1 MAVSFIHQILYGE
14 RVLFHSDD
22 LRIVHWES
30 LMRTELHSLP
40 IDQELFKLA
49 FGRDV
54 DSHDPYPLT
63 TYLDR
68 RTGEIDWVYEK
79 DEDAEGEGIPL
90 SDNRAMR
97 ERTKTA
103 PDQYLELPG
112 LTHGA
117 HHDIL
122 KEFLNTECPE
132 EAQGDYFG
140 SIGGWI
146 QSLDDDNVKHKY
158 FDFRDRK
165 IRQMGEDF
173 LKGHGI
179 QPLWK

>member
-1 MAVSFIHQILYGE
+1 
-14 RVLFHSDD
+14 
-22 LRIVHWES
+22 
-30 LMRTELHSLP
+30 MRPELHSLS
-40 IDQELFKLA
+40 IDQERFRSA

-54 DSHDPYPLT
+54 DFHELYPQK

-68 RTGEIDWVYEK
+68 RTGDIDLVYEK

-97 ERTKTA
+97 ERTKAA

-112 LTHGA
+112 LTHGD
-117 HHDIL
+117 HHDIF
-122 KEFLNTECPE
+122 KEFHDTECPE
-132 EAQGDYFG
+132 EVQGDYFG

-146 QSLDDDNVKHKY
+146 KSLDDESIKY
-158 FDFRDRK
+158 KYDYFNFRDEK

-173 LKGHGI
+173 LRGHGI
-179 QPLWK
+179 QPLWQ